1 MTTRDATA
9 ALITASKQPELRS
22 VYFFR
27 AEFTSG
33 TAAFHT
39 RLGDIVFDGV
49 TYRGVGGLGS
59 ISAIEEASEVQ
70 ANNVRVTLSGIE
82 GNGASI
88 ATALNEKY
96 QNKPCLIHYGLLDDN
111 YALVLSPVL
120 IFKGAIDTM
129 EISVG
134 DIATISVLCQNRF
147 ADWQKAKPRYYT
159 NTEQKKL
166 YPTDRGFELMQES
179 QERKI
184 LWGRTV

>member
-27 AEFTSG
+27 AEFDSG
-33 TAAFHT
+33 TGAFHT
-39 RLGDIVFDGV
+39 RLGDIIFEGV
-49 TYRGVGGLGS
+49 TYKGIGSLGS
-59 ISAIEEASEVQ
+59 ISAIEESSEIQ
-70 ANNVRVTLSGIE
+70 ANNVRVTLSGID
-82 GNGASI
+82 GTNITI
-88 ATALNEKY
+88 ALTEKY

-111 YALVLSPVL
+111 YALVVSPVL
-120 IFKGAIDTM
+120 IFKGALDTM
-129 EISVG
+129 DISVG
-134 DIATISVLCQNRF
+134 DVATVSVLCQNRF

-159 NTEQKKL
+159 DTEQKKL
-166 YPTDRGFELMQES
+166 FPGDRGFELMQES